1 MRVTNDTKGR
11 VLAERAEKAD
21 TFLRRLRGLLGRKA
35 LVAGEALVIEPC
47 NSIHTIGMR
56 FPIDVLFLD
65 AENRVIGIRRDVRP
79 GRMTR
84 IFRGSRR
91 VVELPVPSIERSG
104 TDMGDRIRI
113 E

>member
-11 VLAERAEKAD
+11 VLAERAEVAD
-21 TFLRRLRGLLGRKA
+21 TFIGRLRGLIGRKA
-35 LVAGEALVIEPC
+35 LEAGEALIIEPC

-65 AENRVIGIRRDVRP
+65 AEDRVVGIRTAVRP
-79 GRMTR
+79 GRATR
-84 IFRGSRR
+84 IFWRARR
-91 VVELPVPSIERSG
+91 AVELPVPSIERSG
-104 TDMGDRIRI
+104 TDLGDRIRI